1 MPAPMYFSRRE
12 AISLGATAAAAIV
25 LTSLTGCSSSQQ
37 QSTGTLRIGVRGDVA
52 GFGSYNE
59 KNNKYYG
66 LEIDIAEELAKRLG
80 YKDVVYTQ
88 VTPETRK
95 ETLLNGEVDCLIAC
109 YSVSDSRKENFDFS
123 DAYYDDSIILMVEKS
138 SLISSTK
145 KLFGATFGTV
155 SGANT
160 APQLAQY
167 LIDKGF
173 SEGKKVKANK
183 DNTHVVFDTWTLLQ
197 FESYKELSDA
207 LESGKVDAMACDGA
221 IAKAYTNDDRML
233 VKDFSIDPQHYAVAT
248 NKDSDLSQPVKD
260 AISNMLDDKTIA
272 NLIEKWS

>member
-1 MPAPMYFSRRE
+1 MPAPLYFSRRE
-12 AISLGATAAAAIV
+12 AVLLGAGALASIALA
-25 LTSLTGCSSSQQ
+25 SLPGCTGKQQ
-37 QSTGTLRIGVRGDVA
+37 QNAGTLRVGVRGDVA

-59 KNNKYYG
+59 KNQKYYG

-80 YKDVVYTQ
+80 YKDVAYTQ
-88 VTPETRK
+88 VSPETRK
-95 ETLLNGEVDCLIAC
+95 ETLLNGDVDCLIAC

-138 SLISSTK
+138 SLINSVK
-145 KLFGATFGTV
+145 KLKGATFGTV

-167 LIDKGF
+167 LVDKGF
-173 SEGKKVKANK
+173 SKGKKTKANI

-197 FESYKELSDA
+197 FESYKELSNA
-207 LESGKVDAMACDGA
+207 LETGEVDAMACDGA
-221 IAKAYTNDDRML
+221 IAKAYTNDDRAIL
-233 VKDFSIDPQHYAVAT
+233 GDFSIEPQHYAVAT

-260 AISNMLDDKTIA
+260 AISNMLNDETIA
-272 NLIEKWS
+272 KLIKKWN